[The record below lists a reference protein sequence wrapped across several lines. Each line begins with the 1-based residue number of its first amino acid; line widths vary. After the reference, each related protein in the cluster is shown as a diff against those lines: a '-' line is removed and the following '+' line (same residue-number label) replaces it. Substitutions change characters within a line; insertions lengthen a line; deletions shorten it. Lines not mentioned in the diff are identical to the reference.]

1 MFAAFSPKPLKRVIS
16 LVNLRSRLV
25 SFFKV
30 QIRVVI
36 SFFKVQIRVVISR
49 HYDMENFVCFCDT
62 RSMAPDK
69 RNHQRTPQN
78 YKGKKVITLIL
89 PALMSDFLSVLSQ
102 LIVLLDDLIIYRW
115 VPDSYSDLKTSVW
128 CKTVL

>member
-1 MFAAFSPKPLKRVIS
+1 MFAAFSPKPLKRVSS

-25 SFFKV
+25 SFLKY
-30 QIRVVI
+30 RLGL
-36 SFFKVQIRVVISR
+36 SFLDVMI
-49 HYDMENFVCFCDT
+49 MENFVCFCDT

-102 LIVLLDDLIIYRW
+102 LIVLLDDSII
-115 VPDSYSDLKTSVW
+115 
-128 CKTVL
+128 

>member
-1 MFAAFSPKPLKRVIS
+1 MFAAFSPKPLRELALLSIS
-16 LVNLRSRLV
+16 EADSFPFLKYRLGL
-25 SFFKV
+25 SFLDV
-30 QIRVVI
+30 MI
-36 SFFKVQIRVVISR
+36 
-49 HYDMENFVCFCDT
+49 MENFVCFCDT

-102 LIVLLDDLIIYRW
+102 LIVLLGDSII
-115 VPDSYSDLKTSVW
+115 
-128 CKTVL
+128 